1 MLLTTE
7 QKQLII
13 DIDRRVKKLLLADV
27 DEEKVLISMYE
38 YLPKIKTIV
47 KSVSKP
53 VFDQICCEYDGFFKL
68 IKLIKKLTKTVAR
81 GTTVPD

>member
-7 QKQLII
+7 QKQFII
-13 DIDRRVKKLLLADV
+13 DIDRRIKKLLLADV

-53 VFDQICCEYDGFFKL
+53 VFDQMCFEYDGFFKL

-81 GTTVPD
+81 ETIFPD